1 MKKNSSLRI
10 KRDKIGQLINVRGEV
25 QVSHTFC
32 VCHVRTTKFT
42 LILLIKCQPKCVTYV
57 WRKVIP
63 FAFIIILDL
72 FNIPTKT
79 SVINTISP
87 VIRDDYMHWPYCSDF
102 QRFLFFSSY
111 FSYRVSLSVHSLS
124 GWYVCHYSTPVSAI
138 RSHLS
143 LGFPLHHIT
152 SVSGRCSRRANHI
165 SFAVVAA
172 AVSGASLPLP
182 PTLWH
187 ASLSASCVIL
197 VVAIGSLF
205 LSPLSPPLVIV
216 GWFWTPHRRLILPSS
231 FFSAFVADIR
241 LLRSCAL
248 LFPSPPSPPS
258 DHKGPPFVIAS
269 FSCLLLPVAIFG
281 RLIRHCLRFGRP
293 RTPFQGFY
301 LDFSPI
307 SDLRLGLWRCKYVVS
322 RSLHG
327 VLSRIISPGA
337 ALRGPGLG
345 RMPALTYYCL
355 SFSAASL
362 RI

>member
-1 MKKNSSLRI
+1 MPLFYAGFCHSQSLKFRLSPSPYHLCLWPLLSPRQSYLLRRCRCRCLRRFFAVASHPMVRFI
-10 KRDKIGQLINVRGEV
+10 VGQLCHPRCRNWLSFSV
-25 QVSHTFC
+25 TFISAIG
-32 VCHVRTTKFT
+32 HR
-42 LILLIKCQPKCVTYV
+42 
-57 WRKVIP
+57 RM
-63 FAFIIILDL
+63 ILD
-72 FNIPTKT
+72 
-79 SVINTISP
+79 SSP
-87 VIRDDYMHWPYCSDF
+87 
-102 QRFLFFSSY
+102 
-111 FSYRVSLSVHSLS
+111 
-124 GWYVCHYSTPVSAI
+124 
-138 RSHLS
+138 
-143 LGFPLHHIT
+143 
-152 SVSGRCSRRANHI
+152 
-165 SFAVVAA
+165 
-172 AVSGASLPLP
+172 
-182 PTLWH
+182 
-187 ASLSASCVIL
+187 
-197 VVAIGSLF
+197 
-205 LSPLSPPLVIV
+205 
-216 GWFWTPHRRLILPSS
+216 RLILPSS
-231 FFSAFVADIR
+231 FFSAFVAYIR

-258 DHKGPPFVIAS
+258 DHKGPPFIIAS

-301 LDFSPI
+301 LDFSRI

>member
-42 LILLIKCQPKCVTYV
+42 LIWLIKCQPKCVTYV

-72 FNIPTKT
+72 FKIPTKT

-216 GWFWTPHRRLILPSS
+216 GWFWTPHRAWYCRPPFSPPLLPTFASSGLALS
-231 FFSAFVADIR
+231 FFLRLRLR
-241 LLRSCAL
+241 LLITKVL
-248 LFPSPPSPPS
+248 LSLLPPLVACYCRL
-258 DHKGPPFVIAS
+258 PFSADWFDIAS
-269 FSCLLLPVAIFG
+269 VLEDQG
-281 RLIRHCLRFGRP
+281 RRFK
-293 RTPFQGFY
+293 GF
-301 LDFSPI
+301 
-307 SDLRLGLWRCKYVVS
+307 
-322 RSLHG
+322 
-327 VLSRIISPGA
+327 
-337 ALRGPGLG
+337 
-345 RMPALTYYCL
+345 T
-355 SFSAASL
+355 
-362 RI
+362 